1 MVEKFGFDKDE
12 FRKNLYGFECN
23 GLGQRDLSFM
33 VDIFVGRGLLYVDIV
48 KGWYMSMLEVNGL
61 DFEND
66 EFFDV
71 WGKILFEI
79 EKLNVIFMI

>member
-1 MVEKFGFDKDE
+1 
-12 FRKNLYGFECN
+12 
-23 GLGQRDLSFM
+23 M